1 MFGDKDRSA
10 KLDSSGKEPASP
22 GKGATLIAANTR
34 IEGDVHFSDQL
45 LVNGDIRG
53 NVFADQDSDAGL
65 TISAKGEV
73 AGEIRVPNVVING
86 RVKGDIHAGKHVE
99 LAAEARVEGNVY
111 YHLIE
116 MVMGARVDGSLVYTP
131 PGEDKPAKHGGKPEV
146 AAAPA
151 SANPT
156 AAVGKAQG

>member
-1 MFGDKDRSA
+1 MFGEKDKGG
-10 KLDSSGKEPASP
+10 KPESGAAREAAAP

-45 LVNGDIRG
+45 LVNGEIRG
-53 NVFADQDSDAGL
+53 NVFADQESDAGL
-65 TISAKGEV
+65 TISAKGIV
-73 AGEIRVPNVVING
+73 TGEIRVPNVVING
-86 RVKGDIHAGKHVE
+86 QVKGDIHAGKHVE

-131 PGEDKPAKHGGKPEV
+131 AGEQPARK
-146 AAAPA
+146 APPPKA
-151 SANPT
+151 EPAPDTSPT
-156 AAVGKAQG
+156 AAVGKAPG